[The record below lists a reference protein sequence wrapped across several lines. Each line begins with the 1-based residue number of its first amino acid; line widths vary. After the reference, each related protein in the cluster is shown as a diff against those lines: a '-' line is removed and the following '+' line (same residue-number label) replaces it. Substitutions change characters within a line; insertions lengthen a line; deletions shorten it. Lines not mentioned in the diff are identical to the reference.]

1 MNALL
6 PRIDGQ
12 LGIALVLS
20 VALHAVLLAALA
32 LVQDTPTPKV
42 VSTLNVRLSTVVLPT
57 PPLATSSSE
66 VAGRSADPL
75 IEPVADLLP
84 EESVIAEIHRTDAS
98 AADTPAESHQLQ
110 IDPASLQAFIV
121 STTEPVPPLLG
132 SEVDIAEQY
141 RRQFHKRVQR
151 IGQLNYP
158 SAASRL
164 KLSGQLTLN
173 VAINSDG
180 SVGSVGIAQ
189 SSGHDELDLAAL
201 EIVHQSSPFRP
212 LPPNLPRSNGQFRFQ
227 STWEFRR

>member
-1 MNALL
+1 MIALIQ
-6 PRIDGQ
+6 RIDGQ
-12 LGIALVLS
+12 LGIALALS
-20 VALHAVLLAALA
+20 VALHAVLFAALA
-32 LVQDTPTPKV
+32 LVQDTPAPKV
-42 VSTLNVRLSTVVLPT
+42 VSSLSVRLSTAVEPT
-57 PPLATSSSE
+57 ISIATTSD
-66 VAGRSADPL
+66 VAERSADPL
-75 IEPVADLLP
+75 IEEVADLPP
-84 EESVIAEIHRTDAS
+84 EQSVTAAIYGTDAS
-98 AADTPAESHQLQ
+98 SADTPTESHQLQ

-164 KLSGQLTLN
+164 KLSGQLTQN

>member
-12 LGIALVLS
+12 LGIALALS
-20 VALHAVLLAALA
+20 VALHAVLFAALA
-32 LVQDTPTPKV
+32 LVQDTPAPAV
-42 VSTLNVRLSTVVLPT
+42 VSTLNVRLSTAVT
-57 PPLATSSSE
+57 PIPPSTTTNAE
-66 VAGRSADPL
+66 VAERSADPL
-75 IEPVADLLP
+75 IEEVADLPP
-84 EESVIAEIHRTDAS
+84 EQSVTAAIHGTDTS
-98 AADTPAESHQLQ
+98 TADTPTESHQLQ

-164 KLSGQLTLN
+164 KLSGLLTLN
-173 VAINSDG
+173 VVINSDG